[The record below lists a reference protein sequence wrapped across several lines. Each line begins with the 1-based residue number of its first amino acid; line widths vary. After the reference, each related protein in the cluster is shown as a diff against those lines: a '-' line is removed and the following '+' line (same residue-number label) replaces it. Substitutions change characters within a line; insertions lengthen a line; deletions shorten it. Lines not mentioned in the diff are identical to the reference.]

1 MFDANTNDRPN
12 HALKSFE
19 SPDGIVHV
27 LLEHAVGQQDHR
39 HLAVL
44 LLDFL
49 LHDRL
54 DVDAALRQD
63 ARHLGQ
69 HARMILSLDTQVVGA
84 FAGFDRQDRVGRQRV
99 RLERQVRHAVLRVA
113 GHGANH
119 VNQVGDHRRS
129 GRLHAGAGAVEQGR
143 TCRVAV
149 DHHRVH
155 HAIDVGDQ
163 TIGRDQRRVY
173 TQLDTGRGAARY
185 AQVLD
190 AVAQGFG
197 VIHVGG
203 GQLGDA
209 FGVGLV
215 ELQRDPEGNGS
226 QDRQLVG
233 RIDTFHVKGRIG
245 FGITQRLGFSQYV
258 RERAAF
264 FAHFGQDEVAGAI
277 DDPGYPVD
285 AVRRQAFTDGL
296 DHRDAAC
303 NGRFERHNHAF
314 FLGLGEDF
322 IAVHGNQRLVGSDY
336 VLAVLDGFEHQFASN
351 GIAAHQL
358 NDDVD
363 FWIGGDFE
371 YVGRGWGTGNLAAR
385 VWRTN
390 GNLRHF
396 NPTPGTTSDFLGVTF
411 KYVEGTSTNG
421 TQPTDAYFD
430 RFHYELPIKRPTQGR
445 PWKTAAMEHGSL
457 LMGRC
462 QQTTPM
468 ITEG

>member
-69 HARMILSLDTQVVGA
+69 HARMILGLDTQVVGA

-155 HAIDVGDQ
+155 HAVDVGDQ
-163 TIGRDQRRVY
+163 PIGRDQRRVY
-173 TQLDTGRGAARY
+173 TQFDTGRGAARY

-215 ELQRDPEGNGS
+215 ELQRDAKGDGR
-226 QDRQLVG
+226 QDGQLVRG
-233 RIDTFHVKGRIG
+233 VDAFHVESRVG
-245 FGITQRLGFSQYV
+245 FGVTQGLGFGQHV
-258 RERAAF
+258 FEGTALL
-264 FAHFGQDEVAGAI
+264 AHFGEDEVTGAV
-277 DDPGYPVD
+277 DDPGHPVD
-285 AVRRQAFTDGL
+285 AVGGQAFTDRL
-296 DHRDAAC
+296 DHR
-303 NGRFERHNHAF
+303 NSTGHGRFERHDHA
-314 FLGLGEDF
+314 LLARLGEDLV
-322 IAVHGNQRLVGSDY
+322 AMYGNQRLVGGDHVFT
-336 VLAVLDGFEHQFASN
+336 VLNGLEHQLAGH
-351 GIAAHQL
+351 GIATNQL
-358 NDDVD
+358 DDDID
-363 FWIGGDFE
+363 FR
-371 YVGRGWGTGNLAAR
+371 VGRHGEDIVGNRNTGRLELRLWRTRGNLC
-385 VWRTN
+385 
-390 GNLRHF
+390 HF
-396 NPTPGTTSDFLGVTF
+396 NPTPCTAGNFFSITL
-411 KYVEGTSTNG
+411 KYVEGAA
-421 TQPTDAYFD
+421 TDG
-430 RFHYELPIKRPTQGR
+430 P
-445 PWKTAAMEHGSL
+445 
-457 LMGRC
+457 
-462 QQTTPM
+462 
-468 ITEG
+468 